1 MGISYREGRCNTSFH
16 FVNLIISASLK
27 PATHIAL
34 IMLDTKIFLLALCCL
49 LISSV
54 FGNAT
59 QDTGSR
65 QNAECSS
72 VVCSQQ
78 SSYNL
83 ASEIIDEVS
92 KQIKM
97 EFDASHT
104 YLAMAAYFGRDDVS
118 YRGFAKF
125 FMKASEEEREHGV
138 KLVNYLNLRGGY
150 PSIRQIDQPGQ
161 KWSRPSETILDPN
174 PVDAFTTVLQLEK
187 DVNSAL
193 LDLHWL
199 AQQKNDAHLQDFL
212 EAEFL
217 NEQVDSIRELSGFLT
232 VLKRLQNDHLGIHQ
246 LDEEMFNGSR

>member
-34 IMLDTKIFLLALCCL
+34 IMLDTKIFLLALSCL

-54 FGNAT
+54 FGNGT

-104 YLAMAAYFGRDDVS
+104 YLAMAAYFGRDDVA

-125 FMKASEEEREHGV
+125 FMKASEEEREHAV

-150 PSIRQIDQPGQ
+150 PQIKSIDKPAGT
-161 KWSRPSETILDPN
+161 WEG
-174 PVDAFTTVLQLEK
+174 PVEAMEAALQLERQ
-187 DVNSAL
+187 VNSAL
-193 LDLHWL
+193 LDLHWG
-199 AQQKNDAHLQDFL
+199 AQEKNDAHLQDFL

-217 NEQVDSIRELSGFLT
+217 SEQVDSIRELSGFVT
-232 VLKRLQNDHLGIHQ
+232 VLKRLRNDNLGIHQ
-246 LDEEMFNGSR
+246 FDEELFHGKR